1 MGFQRSLFLLSF
13 LFLLSIMITVTETT
27 DNIHDFLGLN
37 EPFFNP
43 NIESTFKAQE
53 GGVAFLSCE
62 VAKTL
67 QRHHYKWFL
76 VLLFL
81 ISLSRCSTWTT
92 SQCPGFEPRTITSW
106 RWTERLS
113 SQARQKISTLM
124 ITFALLQNHQNS
136 SSTDPRFSSLH
147 RRAKMSD
154 TVTLAI
160 QVQIIHGLVSG
171 SGNREYLLFNL

>member
-1 MGFQRSLFLLSF
+1 MGLQRSLFLLSF
-13 LFLLSIMITVTETT
+13 LFLLSSMITVTDST

-43 NIESTFKAQE
+43 NIDSTFKAQE

-62 VAKTL
+62 VAKPL
-67 QRHHYKWFL
+67 QIYHYKWFL

-81 ISLSRCSTWTT
+81 ILRSRCSTWTT

-106 RWTERLS
+106 RWTEKLS

-124 ITFALLQNHQNS
+124 ITFAILRNHQIFS
-136 SSTDPRFSSLH
+136 SPDPRFSSIH

-160 QVQIIHGLVSG
+160 QVQITYGLVSG